1 MMSKFNLDRMLL
13 RELELL
19 PQGGFPLK
27 HRTNAQF
34 WMAMLLTTLLVF
46 GVSFAVLQ
54 HRYNQGA
61 RQLDEV
67 IARHTELYLRL
78 LDLEDEMEY
87 VQTDEYIQRA
97 ARDDLGLIM
106 PGEVRYVNSN

>member
-1 MMSKFNLDRMLL
+1 MMSNFNLDRMLL
-13 RELELL
+13 QSLEYP

-27 HRTNAQF
+27 HRMNAQF
-34 WMAMLLTTLLVF
+34 WMAMLLVTLLVF
-46 GVSFAVLQ
+46 GISFAVLQ
-54 HRYNQGA
+54 HRYDQGA
-61 RQLDEV
+61 RRLDAV

-78 LDLEDEMEY
+78 LDLEDEMDY
-87 VQTDEYIQRA
+87 VQTDEYIQRS